1 MGGAALDAVIREDF
15 SVEVTLTQ
23 TLEQREGGSHGNN
36 GARDAR
42 QRAQQCPE
50 VG

>member
-15 SVEVTLTQ
+15 SVEVTLKQ

-36 GARDAR
+36 GARDSR